1 MHKNFNQMS
10 QKTSPTKRT
19 VKKPI
24 RKASPHSVKRTAKRP
39 NNAVRKPVKKK
50 NQIKKNKLFDI
61 YLSVSFIGILFGVFM
76 IVYFFP
82 DHIITFSTLTKIILT
97 TGIVINLAILP
108 IGLKKNKKGK
118 TLISE
123 IGSVFYILLNFF
135 GGGVFITGLI
145 LMLNFAGRSTETH
158 SEHYKFGGRDPH
170 YRAGSYNGVVYTL
183 ENNKNPEEIDHRWFE
198 LKNISAI
205 TNKGYLEIK
214 YSSGLFGIDVFEER
228 GITSDI
234 SGSDYEEV
242 PLIGSGY

>member
-1 MHKNFNQMS
+1 LAKKEMTQI
-10 QKTSPTKRT
+10 KTSSKRNTKQN
-19 VKKPI
+19 V
-24 RKASPHSVKRTAKRP
+24 RKNTPNKALKRNVKRT
-39 NNAVRKPVKKK
+39 NNALKKTSNK
-50 NQIKKNKLFDI
+50 QSNKNKLFDI
-61 YLSVSFIGILFGVFM
+61 YLTILLMGLFFGVLM

-82 DHIITFSTLTKIILT
+82 DHIIKLSTITKMILLI
-97 TGIVINLAILP
+97 GIVLNLVALP
-108 IGLKKNKKGK
+108 LGFKKNKKGK

-123 IGSVFYILLNFF
+123 IGTVFYILLNFF

-158 SEHYKFGGRDPH
+158 SEHYKFGGKDSH
-170 YRAGSYNGVVYTL
+170 YRASSYSGVVYTL
-183 ENNKNPEEIDHRWFE
+183 ENNKNPEEVDHRWFQ

-205 TNKGYLEIK
+205 TKKGFLEIK

-234 SGSDYEEV
+234 NGSDYEKI